1 MTYTGYEQISVL
13 TNTGASMASIE
24 QLASTIQLTP
34 HKETT

>member
-13 TNTGASMASIE
+13 ANAGAPIASIE
-24 QLASTIQLTP
+24 QVASTIQLTT